1 MEVGDPAEFEWTR
14 VHLGPRKRPRAR
26 GEEVG
31 CDLATGFR

>member
-1 MEVGDPAEFEWTR
+1 MEVGDPAECEWTR